1 MLIGFNNNIDY
12 KDNVYHVQ
20 TENSGPDKPV
30 ITTFIYL
37 KGSIVASKKH
47 DYADILHE
55 EDFEKTVRQLMENQH
70 KNMIKALLRGRLNI

>member
-12 KDNVYHVQ
+12 KDDVYHVQ

-47 DYADILHE
+47 DYMDILNE
-55 EDFEKTVRQLMENQH
+55 ENSEKTIRQLMENQH
-70 KNMIKALLRGRLNI
+70 KNMIKALLAGKFNI